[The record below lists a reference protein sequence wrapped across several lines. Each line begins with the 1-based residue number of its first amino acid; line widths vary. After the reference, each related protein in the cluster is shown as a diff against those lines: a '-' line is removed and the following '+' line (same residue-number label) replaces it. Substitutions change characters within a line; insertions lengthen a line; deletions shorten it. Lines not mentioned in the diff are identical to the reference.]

1 MPSGTYRDGVGP
13 PSHAVQMNFLYR
25 DDPTREH
32 VDLGTFSMFS
42 GTFTADECSRLRTLI
57 AERKQLASTQN
68 GDPGLTDVR
77 RSELRWLN
85 YADAP
90 WAFDRL
96 RGVALMA
103 NKAYG
108 FDLVGLDSLQLTQYE
123 SAYRG
128 HYDWHMDFGTGP
140 NMRFRK
146 LSVVVQLTDP
156 DAYEGGELFVCTSSD
171 TRSSMTMPVH
181 KELGCAVVFPSYMVH
196 RVSEVTS
203 GTRHTLVG
211 WVEGPPFR

>member
-1 MPSGTYRDGVGP
+1 
-13 PSHAVQMNFLYR
+13 MNLMHR
-25 DDPTREH
+25 DDPARDKA
-32 VDLGTFSMFS
+32 DLGAFSMFS
-42 GTFTADECSRLRTLI
+42 GTFTAGECSRLKTLM
-57 AERKQLASTQN
+57 AEKTQLASTQSA
-68 GDPGLTDVR
+68 GPGLTDVR
-77 RSELRWLN
+77 RSEVRWLDR
-85 YADAP
+85 ADAP

-103 NKAYG
+103 NRAYG
-108 FDLVGLDSLQLTQYE
+108 FDLVGLESLQLTQYE
-123 SAYRG
+123 AAYRG

-146 LSVVVQLTDP
+146 LSIVVQLTDP
-156 DAYEGGELFVCTSSD
+156 GAYDGGELFVCTSD
-171 TRSSMTMPVH
+171 GTRTSMTTPVH

-196 RVSEVTS
+196 RVSEVTR